1 MAKMSSSEMS
11 ITRGKMST
19 QNLETFRKR
28 RGVVRVRSHIKPLP
42 GERKLTSSCATRLF
56 GRMNQSMHG
65 DEVMSLQSPAD
76 THQVIHIRGPEHPA
90 PLSSFRPRSKS
101 W

>member
-1 MAKMSSSEMS
+1 MAKMSSEMS
-11 ITRGKMST
+11 ITGRKMST

-28 RGVVRVRSHIKPLP
+28 RGVVRVESQIKPLP
-42 GERKLTSSCATRLF
+42 QERKLTSSLATRLF
-56 GRMNQSMHG
+56 GRMNQSMDG
-65 DEVMSLQSPAD
+65 DEVMSLLSPAD

-90 PLSSFRPRSKS
+90 PLPNFHPRSKS